1 MELRC
6 KALLFDLDGVLV
18 DSRAVVERTWQRWA
32 ERHGIDP
39 APFLA
44 IAHGRRAMD
53 TLRAVAPHLAT
64 DAEVTWLDDTEL
76 VDVAS
81 LRVLPGAAPLLASLP
96 RDRWA
101 IVTSC
106 DLELARVRL
115 GAAGLPIPDVFVV
128 SDDVKLGK
136 PAPDGYRLAAHRLA
150 LDPRECVVFEDA
162 PAGVA
167 AGLAAGARV
176 IGLATTHAARDL
188 PGTLTVIPNL
198 AAVHVRVERDGLVI
212 R

>member
-1 MELRC
+1 VELRC

-64 DAEVTWLDDTEL
+64 DAEVSWLDDAEL

-96 RDRWA
+96 SDRWA

-106 DLELARVRL
+106 DLDLARVRL
-115 GAAGLPIPDVFVV
+115 GAAGLPIPDLFVT

-150 LDPRECVVFEDA
+150 LDPRDCIVFEDA

-176 IGLATTHAARDL
+176 IGLATTHTARDL

>member
-44 IAHGRRAMD
+44 IAHGRRAFD

-64 DAEVTWLDDTEL
+64 KAEVTWLDDTER
-76 VDVAS
+76 VDVES
-81 LRVLPGAAPLLASLP
+81 LRALPGAVQLLSSLP

-106 DLELARVRL
+106 DLVLARVRL
-115 GAAGLPIPDVFVV
+115 GAAGVPLPDVFVV
-128 SDDVKLGK
+128 SDDVQQGK
-136 PAPDGYRLAAHRLA
+136 PAPEGYRLAAHRLA
-150 LDPRECVVFEDA
+150 LDPGECIVFEDA

-176 IGLATTHAARDL
+176 IGLTTTHAARDL
-188 PGTLTVIPNL
+188 PGVVTAIPNL
-198 AAVHVRVERDGLVI
+198 AAVHVRAERDGLVI